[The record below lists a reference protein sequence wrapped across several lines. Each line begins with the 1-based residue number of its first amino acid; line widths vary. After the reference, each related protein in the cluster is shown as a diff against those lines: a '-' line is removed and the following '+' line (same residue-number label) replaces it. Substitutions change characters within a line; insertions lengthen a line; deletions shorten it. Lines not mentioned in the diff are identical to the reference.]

1 MQALFASNVALSL
14 SSRSANTV
22 TVRPFAPCRPI
33 IDVHVTRAMTTWT
46 LDGKGCSGI
55 RSGPSSRLLSK
66 KNGNCPV
73 TPIDV
78 SSLCRSHDGR
88 FEMDNAVFEQE
99 GDSLYVYSSLYSNL
113 YINDAGIY
121 ISQLSSCSGAEST
134 RALTVDGRPLP
145 AHSWSKVKLRPG
157 QIVDFGE
164 ESFQVFRQV
173 EAHA

>member
-1 MQALFASNVALSL
+1 MEL
-14 SSRSANTV
+14 T
-22 TVRPFAPCRPI
+22 
-33 IDVHVTRAMTTWT
+33 H
-46 LDGKGCSGI
+46 
-55 RSGPSSRLLSK
+55 PSSRPGVSVSLS
-66 KNGNCPV
+66 
-73 TPIDV
+73 
-78 SSLCRSHDGR
+78 
-88 FEMDNAVFEQE
+88 
-99 GDSLYVYSSLYSNL
+99 
-113 YINDAGIY
+113 AGIY